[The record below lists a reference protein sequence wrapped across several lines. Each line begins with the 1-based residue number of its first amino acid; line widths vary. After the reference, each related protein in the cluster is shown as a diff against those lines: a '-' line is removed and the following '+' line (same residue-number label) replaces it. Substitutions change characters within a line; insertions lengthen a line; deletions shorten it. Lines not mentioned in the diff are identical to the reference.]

1 MVLTW
6 TLVLWN
12 NLAGIGSYRIIELA
26 GSENHGVGVSAYQT
40 LTRLAVRHRPSR
52 PPRHLPP
59 RPPPQLQP
67 WLPPHLQPRPPP
79 PRPTA
84 VAPRANDPFPRHHA
98 TGPLRHELQRRP
110 SRRCS

>member
-52 PPRHLPP
+52 PP
-59 RPPPQLQP
+59 
-67 WLPPHLQPRPPP
+67 HLQPRPPP

-84 VAPRANDPFPRHHA
+84 AAALRANDPFPRRITNSLGHKDLHRHA
-98 TGPLRHELQRRP
+98 TRKAAHARIVPPSLSFPLPQL
-110 SRRCS
+110 